1 MVERRD
7 DDAAVWRRAK
17 DEMGQGEMAQGEM
30 ALNGSLSRPNP
41 LTLATFLEGRA
52 DEAERREVEAWLA
65 ADPEAP
71 ALLQVLRSP
80 VETEAVPEAVLTRA
94 QGIVRPQAK
103 SKRTPGGGWLSGLG
117 GFFGGAGLQWA
128 AVAVVMLVV
137 AASGFEVGRSG
148 GAALADGSEHAG
160 LSSDFDTIDD
170 ALL

>member
-17 DEMGQGEMAQGEM
+17 DEMSQGEM
-30 ALNGSLSRPNP
+30 ALNGSLARPEP
-41 LTLATFLEGRA
+41 LTLAAFLEGRA
-52 DEAERREVEAWLA
+52 GEVERREVEAWLT

-71 ALLQVLRSP
+71 ALLQALRSP
-80 VETEAVPEAVLTRA
+80 VEAEAVPQAVLTRA
-94 QGIVRPQAK
+94 QDIVRPQAK
-103 SKRTPGGGWLSGLG
+103 PKRAPGGGWLSGLG
-117 GFFGGAGLQWA
+117 GFFAGAGLQWA

-137 AASGFEVGRSG
+137 AASGFEIGRSG
-148 GAALADGSEHAG
+148 GAALAEGSTTAS

>member
-17 DEMGQGEMAQGEM
+17 DEMGQDPM
-30 ALNGSLSRPNP
+30 ALNGSLARPDP
-41 LTLATFLEGRA
+41 LTLAVFLEGRA
-52 DEAERREVEAWLA
+52 GEDERREVEAWLA

-71 ALLQVLRSP
+71 ALLQALRSP
-80 VETEAVPEAVLTRA
+80 VEAEAVPQAVLTRA
-94 QGIVRPQAK
+94 QDIVRPQAK
-103 SKRTPGGGWLSGLG
+103 PTRKPGGGWLSGLG
-117 GFFGGAGLQWA
+117 GFFAGAGLQWA

-137 AASGFEVGRSG
+137 AASGFEIGRSG
-148 GAALADGSEHAG
+148 GAALAEGSTSAS